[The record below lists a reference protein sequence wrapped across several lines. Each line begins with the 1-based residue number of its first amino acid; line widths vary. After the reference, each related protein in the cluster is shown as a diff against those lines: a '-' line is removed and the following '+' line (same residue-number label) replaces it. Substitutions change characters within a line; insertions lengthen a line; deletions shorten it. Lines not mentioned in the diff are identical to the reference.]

1 MFHDLEEAMSC
12 FESAGRTRTALVLVL
27 VACGVVPVLYAQEK
41 TIPKVVRVEIDG
53 SSYLGIQM
61 EDVTADN
68 MAKYKLTN
76 ERGVVV
82 RSVEKGSP
90 AEAAKLQENDVILE
104 YAGQP
109 IMSTMQLARM
119 VRETPIGRKV
129 EIVVSRDGKKVN
141 LTAEIGKRE
150 GPMSL
155 DRGIT
160 LLPREGEGRGFEFF
174 GPDGRSFQFR
184 IPNGR
189 EFMYGTPGLG
199 GRVFS
204 FERPRLGVMLEP
216 LTDQMAEFLGVPGK
230 KGVLVTSV
238 EQGSPSATKLKAGDV
253 ITRADNRTV
262 ENPDD
267 LARIVQNKDDGK
279 VELKVIRDKKEIA
292 ITVELPQKNH
302 GTARR
307 GYRL

>member
-1 MFHDLEEAMSC
+1 MNC
-12 FESAGRTRTALVLVL
+12 FKPAGEIRAALVLLL
-27 VACGVVPVLYAQEK
+27 VACGVVPVLYAQDK
-41 TIPKVVRVEIDG
+41 PTSRVVRVEIDG

-61 EDVTADN
+61 EEVTADN

-76 ERGVVV
+76 ERGVIV

-109 IMSTMQLARM
+109 ILSTMQLART

-141 LTAEIGKRE
+141 LSAEIGKRA
-150 GPMSL
+150 GAVSP

-160 LLPREGEGRGFEFF
+160 ILPREGERREFEFF

-184 IPNGR
+184 IPDGR
-189 EFMYGTPGLG
+189 GFIYGTPGLG

-204 FERPRLGVMLEP
+204 FERPRLGVTLEP

-279 VELKVIRDKKEIA
+279 VELKVIRDKKEIT
-292 ITVELPQKNH
+292 ITVELPKSSQ